1 MLALN
6 SAMMPIF
13 YIWVGIHRNSKLIH
27 NFKKFNSQALEFCSQ
42 NFLCQ
47 SDYLPLLHKISPE
60 CLDFFTAFLQD
71 SSVLWLKRTELII
84 FGCPSKSSFILF
96 HFVVTS
102 KKTKLLLLI
111 QFLCLKLWFVN
122 TSKNPYQSLL
132 LLGVK
137 ISC

>member
-42 NFLCQ
+42 NLLCQ

-96 HFVVTS
+96 HFVVTPLHR
-102 KKTKLLLLI
+102 KKLSCFCWFNFFVWNFDLLI
-111 QFLCLKLWFVN
+111 L
-122 TSKNPYQSLL
+122 
-132 LLGVK
+132 VK
-137 ISC
+137 THIRAYCC